1 MHSDFLRWLLISV
14 NVSYGPVPA
23 IGKGLLQV
31 EDEETANLPF
41 NKAAANSRYFGTYR
55 WRLVYYSTSAARQ
68 AKEPLSY

>member
-41 NKAAANSRYFGTYR
+41 NKAAANSR
-55 WRLVYYSTSAARQ
+55 
-68 AKEPLSY
+68 